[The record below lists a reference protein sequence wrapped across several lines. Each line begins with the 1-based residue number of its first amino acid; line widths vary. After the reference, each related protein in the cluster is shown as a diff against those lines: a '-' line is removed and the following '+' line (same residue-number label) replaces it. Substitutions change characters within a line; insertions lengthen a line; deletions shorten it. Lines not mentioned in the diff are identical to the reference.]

1 MTTKKVSSRREL
13 PAAREVGVRPRHQP
27 SKAELEEAIHLP
39 GQSPEDVAR
48 IVMQG
53 GAPRREPGDAES

>member
-1 MTTKKVSSRREL
+1 MTQTRAKPSKR
-13 PAAREVGVRPRHQP
+13 REVGVPPRHQP

-39 GQSPEDVAR
+39 GQSPEKVAR

-53 GAPRREPGDAES
+53 GMPRREPEKAGD